1 MQILQM
7 LQIGIMVFAVVMN
20 LIGFCV
26 MGMDKIK
33 ARKHRRRVPERR
45 IFIIS
50 ILLGSV
56 GVLAGM
62 YIFRHKTR
70 HMKFVIGIPVIL
82 AAQIIV
88 WALLTYGKDFL
99 G

>member
-1 MQILQM
+1 MQIVQII
-7 LQIGIMVFAVVMN
+7 QIGILVFAVVMN
-20 LIGFCV
+20 LIGFFV
-26 MGMDKIK
+26 MGIDKMQS
-33 ARKHRRRVPERR
+33 RKHRRRVPERR

-56 GVLAGM
+56 GTFAGM
-62 YIFRHKTR
+62 YVFRHKTR

-88 WALLTYGKDFL
+88 WVLLTYGKDFL